1 MEINK
6 LNVGLTRHM
15 NKLPLVRF
23 GCSGTIL
30 LVSIGIAMLLWKSR
44 PESDIRPP
52 REPELS
58 VRLHTV
64 TPTQLVVQVE
74 SHGRVQALRRVQL
87 SAQVAGE
94 VIETAPEL
102 RSGLLVETGQLL
114 VQIDPGDSENA
125 LAEAQATVARLNAS
139 LRIIEANRSSEEEQL
154 KLAQR
159 SLALAR
165 TDFERM
171 KSLSEQGQAVS
182 VSVVEAAERSLTQA
196 QSQVLQLEQSLS
208 LAPSRIQ
215 EVEAE
220 LQAAH
225 SRVKQMN
232 LQLARSSIK
241 APFDGRILQSQVEVG
256 EFLQAGTRVVE
267 LADDSLLEIHV
278 PIPASDLRN
287 WLPFDS
293 SLSSDS
299 GWFPPLDP
307 VAVSVEWSESSADH
321 RWQGTLHRI
330 TQFDT
335 STRTAMVVVRVSQES
350 GRPARN
356 IQEPQNST
364 PFPLTEGMFCK
375 VRIPGRK
382 LTNVFALPREAVT
395 FEGRCYISK
404 EGRLKTV
411 DVEVVRSEGDLVYV
425 SSGLSEG
432 DQVIVTRLVAPLEGA
447 KLVEAGE

>member
-1 MEINK
+1 
-6 LNVGLTRHM
+6 
-15 NKLPLVRF
+15 
-23 GCSGTIL
+23 
-30 LVSIGIAMLLWKSR
+30 MLLWKSR
-44 PESDIRPP
+44 PEFDIRPP

-58 VRLHTV
+58 VRLLTI

-114 VQIDPGDSENA
+114 VQINPGDSENA
-125 LAEAQATVARLNAS
+125 LAEALATVARLNAS
-139 LRIIEANRSSEEEQL
+139 LRIIETNRSSEEAQL

-159 SLALAR
+159 SLELAR
-165 TDFERM
+165 SDFERM

-182 VSVVEAAERSLTQA
+182 VSVVEAAEHNLTQA

-215 EVEAE
+215 EAEAE
-220 LQAAH
+220 LQSAH

-232 LQLARSSIK
+232 LQLARTSIK

-278 PIPASDLRN
+278 PITASDLRN

-299 GWFPPLDP
+299 GWFPPLEP

-395 FEGRCYISK
+395 FEGRCYISN